1 MAAEAGPQEVRKRDG
16 STVAFDDSK
25 IERAIAR
32 AAGDVLADESRA
44 AAVASRLT
52 GIVVDRLRTEY
63 RQRIPHIENIQDA
76 VERVLMAEGYCHIAK
91 SYILYREK
99 RSEVR
104 FAKSALG
111 LKDDLKLPVNTM
123 AVLRRRYLLKDDDRH
138 ITETP
143 CALFRR
149 VAHHVARAEVNYAS
163 GPAAAEVEERFYRMM
178 RRREFLPNSPTLM
191 NAGTPLGQ
199 LAACFVL
206 PVADSITEIFEA
218 LASMARIHQ
227 TGGGTGFDF
236 SHLRP
241 RGDLVRS
248 TKGRA
253 SGPVSFMSVFD
264 KATEVIVQGGK
275 RRGANMGVL
284 RCDHPDVVDFVEAKT
299 QRGAFENF
307 NLSVGV
313 TNGFMRAVR
322 AGRSFALVSPRT
334 GRKARTIDARALF
347 DLIVNAAWRTGDP
360 GLIFLDHV
368 NRHNPTPELGRIE
381 ATNPCGEVP
390 LLPNESCVLGSINLG
405 RMVTDKERGKGA
417 SPATV
422 DWDKLRETICSGVR
436 FLDDVLE
443 TNKFPLEP
451 IETATRGNRKIG
463 LGVMGFADMLIRL
476 GIPYDTDDAVKFA
489 SRLMRFVHE
498 ESLAASQALAE
509 QRGVFPNFERSIHA
523 PAGRSLRNAT
533 VNTIAP
539 TGTISI
545 IAGCSSGIEPLFAVS
560 FVRNVLSGTRL
571 FETHPLFETVARDR
585 GFHSRD
591 LLAEVAR
598 HRSLR
603 DIRGIPNDVKRLFV
617 TAFDVTP
624 SQHLKIQAAFQ
635 KYTDNAVSKTINL
648 PSDATVQEVRDIYL
662 EAHRLKCKGITVYR
676 YGSRSDQV
684 LSISEPDE
692 AHADSLHDFISAD
705 TDYSGGC
712 IGAGCDF

>member
-1 MAAEAGPQEVRKRDG
+1 MTSEAGPKQVRKRDG
-16 STVAFDDSK
+16 SIVAFDDSK
-25 IERAIAR
+25 IERAIAG
-32 AAGDVLADESRA
+32 AAGEVLADESRA

-52 GIVVDRLRTEY
+52 GIVVDRLRREY

-104 FAKSALG
+104 FAKAALG

-123 AVLRRRYLLKDDDRH
+123 KVLRRRYLLKDDNRR
-138 ITETP
+138 IIETP

-149 VAHHVARAEVNYAS
+149 VAHHVARAEANYTS
-163 GPAAAEVEERFYRMM
+163 GPSAAEVEERFYRMM
-178 RRREFLPNSPTLM
+178 RQREFLPNSPTLM

-206 PVADSITEIFEA
+206 PVGDSIAEIFEA

-236 SHLRP
+236 SRLRP

-284 RCDHPDVVDFVEAKT
+284 RCDHPDVLDFIEAKT
-299 QRGAFENF
+299 EHGAFENF

-313 TNGFMRAVR
+313 TDKFMRAVR
-322 AGRSFALVSPRT
+322 AGRSFALVNPRT
-334 GRKARTIDARALF
+334 GRKARTIDASALF
-347 DLIVNAAWRTGDP
+347 DLIVHAAWRTFSTTSTSTIPRPSSAGSRPPIPVGKCPCCRTRAASLVPSIWPALVLSIWP
-360 GLIFLDHV
+360 GWSRTGIAARAPV
-368 NRHNPTPELGRIE
+368 PPPSIGTSSGRRS
-381 ATNPCGEVP
+381 ARPCVF
-390 LLPNESCVLGSINLG
+390 STMYSIRISSRSSRLQ
-405 RMVTDKERGKGA
+405 RPHA
-417 SPATV
+417 A
-422 DWDKLRETICSGVR
+422 
-436 FLDDVLE
+436 
-443 TNKFPLEP
+443 
-451 IETATRGNRKIG
+451 TATRGNRKIG

-476 GIPYDTDDAVKFA
+476 GIPYDADEAVRFA
-489 SRLMRFVHE
+489 SRLMRFVHQ
-498 ESLAASQALAE
+498 ESLAASQALAG

-523 PAGRSLRNAT
+523 RTGRPLRNAT

-560 FVRNVLSGTRL
+560 FRRPGPRVPQPRPAGRGRAAS
-571 FETHPLFETVARDR
+571 VA
-585 GFHSRD
+585 
-591 LLAEVAR
+591 A
-598 HRSLR
+598 
-603 DIRGIPNDVKRLFV
+603 
-617 TAFDVTP
+617 
-624 SQHLKIQAAFQ
+624 
-635 KYTDNAVSKTINL
+635 
-648 PSDATVQEVRDIYL
+648 
-662 EAHRLKCKGITVYR
+662 
-676 YGSRSDQV
+676 
-684 LSISEPDE
+684 
-692 AHADSLHDFISAD
+692 
-705 TDYSGGC
+705 
-712 IGAGCDF
+712 